1 MKVPNWA
8 KITLWF
14 ALIAF
19 FSWLLSQ
26 RYNAIING
34 NTNATD
40 IIIFLVWIALIAAF
54 IFQEVDFF
62 GVKLKKEIGNLKSE
76 FKEQIINLR
85 SDVQNINMRAEIS
98 PHFYFPTPSSDS
110 ELRDLEKS
118 IKPIIEKTLKEH
130 GIDKLVPVTEEL
142 DVPDNTVFLFKVRY
156 AIDKELGRITNRWWA
171 PPGERRYQSS
181 LEKAIALSNRGI
193 IVSAAI
199 NSIREIYAI
208 CSQAIHGED
217 VSKASVK
224 FVQEMSSPLLA
235 YLKSIEEQPPVWWQQ
250 QPPQWIPKQWEPR
263 QKPKKE

>member
-1 MKVPNWA
+1 MKSPNWVRSV
-8 KITLWF
+8 LWI

-26 RYNAIING
+26 RYVFIING
-34 NTNATD
+34 TATTSD
-40 IIIFLVWIALIAAF
+40 IIILLIWIALIAAF

-62 GVKLKKEIGNLKSE
+62 GVRLKREIDNLRTE
-76 FKEQIINLR
+76 FKEQVLNLR
-85 SDVQNINMRAEIS
+85 TDIQNTNIMRAEINIGA
-98 PHFYFPTPSSDS
+98 PSSDS

-118 IKPIIEKTLKEH
+118 IKPIFEKTLKEH
-130 GIDKLVPVTEEL
+130 GIDKPVPVPEEL
-142 DVPDNTVFLFKVRY
+142 DVPDNTVFMFKVRY
-156 AIDKELGRITNRWWA
+156 AIDKEIGRITNRLWI
-171 PPGERRYQSS
+171 PPEERRYQSS
-181 LEKAIALSNRGI
+181 LEKVIALSNRDI

-217 VSKASVK
+217 VSKTSVK

-250 QPPQWIPKQWEPR
+250 QPPQWLSKQWEPR